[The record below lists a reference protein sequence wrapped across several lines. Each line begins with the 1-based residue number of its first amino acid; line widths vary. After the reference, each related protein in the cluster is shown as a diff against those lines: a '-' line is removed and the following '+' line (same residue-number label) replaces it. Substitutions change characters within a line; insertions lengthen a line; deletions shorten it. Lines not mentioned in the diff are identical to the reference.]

1 MGRLRECKGDRAVST
16 TAWTEGENT
25 NIEIGKKLKQK
36 QTVWST
42 KKPRHVVKGEER
54 EIEAKD
60 KAQTCAI

>member
-1 MGRLRECKGDRAVST
+1 MIT